1 MTPQEKEQ
9 RLLNLEAARLDAQN
23 QLNASD
29 YIDNQLIEGI
39 DVDKKF
45 NNVTNYPQFGGDWRK
60 FRADRR
66 EQVRTLTLE
75 IETIKNT
82 PTEEPTIESHED
94 LE

>member
-29 YIDNQLIEGI
+29 YIDNQLIEGV

-45 NNVTNYPQFGGDWRK
+45 NNVTNYPQFGGD
-60 FRADRR
+60 
-66 EQVRTLTLE
+66 
-75 IETIKNT
+75 
-82 PTEEPTIESHED
+82 
-94 LE
+94 